1 MRGAVVFII
10 QPTSDAVPEL
20 SVVALSAEEG
30 LGEEVG
36 LSLQASGDPLE
47 LSPCIGERERLA
59 PASGDS
65 GRLAASSTAC
75 RISRE

>member
-1 MRGAVVFII
+1 M
-10 QPTSDAVPEL
+10 PEL

-47 LSPCIGERERLA
+47 LSPCIGEREGLA
-59 PASGDS
+59 DQV
-65 GRLAASSTAC
+65 GRMAPRTK
-75 RISRE
+75 